1 VGLLLGFLI
10 AMAVGLTGTGAGS
23 VTAPILILF
32 LGLPPAEAVG
42 TALSF
47 AAVIKFAAAPLYLAR
62 RQVNRKVLLLMCAGG
77 VPGVLLGV
85 FLIGFLDVRRYESI
99 LFLVLGA
106 MIAVMALYTL
116 YHSFRKSDRPH
127 GKQRLPW
134 LPWIAAGIGAE
145 VGFSSAGAGALG
157 SLALLNLTT
166 LSPAQVVG
174 TDMAFGLL
182 VSLIGGGFHVSAG
195 HYNSGML
202 WQLIAGGLPGVFVG
216 ANLSATLPARPV
228 RVGLAL
234 WLSFLGAELCLKAL
248 FS

>member
-1 VGLLLGFLI
+1 
-10 AMAVGLTGTGAGS
+10 MAVGLTGTGAGS

-32 LGLPPAEAVG
+32 LGLPPAVAVG
-42 TALSF
+42 TALRF

-62 RQVNRKVLLLMCAGG
+62 RQVNLKVLLLMCAGG

-116 YHSFRKSDRPH
+116 YHTFRKTNRPH
-127 GKQRLPW
+127 GTQRLSW
-134 LPWIAAGIGAE
+134 LPWIASGIGTE

-157 SLALLNLTT
+157 SLALLNLTALT
-166 LSPAQVVG
+166 PAQVVG
-174 TDMAFGLL
+174 TDMAFGLIL
-182 VSLIGGGFHVSAG
+182 STIGGGFHIF
-195 HYNSGML
+195 SGQYSSGIL
-202 WQLIAGGLPGVFVG
+202 WQLVAGGLPGVFVG

-234 WLSFLGAELCLKAL
+234 WLSVLGAELCIKAL